1 MQTSDCFSPGF
12 VLRPHGI
19 KGSVLIGLKV
29 EDPSAYAELGALFIE
44 QHHSLVPYL
53 IEEISVKG
61 NKAYVKLEGISTPEQ
76 AEALK
81 NKQVYIPL
89 DQMPEADAYSPE
101 RMVGYEVQDS
111 VHGSIGQLAEIG
123 GSKMQKVLSV
133 THSSGK
139 EILIPYTPEFI
150 SGVDHEA
157 RTIFTETPEGLL
169 DLYLNDAGDEDRDD
183 DEEE

>member
-29 EDPSAYAELGALFIE
+29 EDSTAYAELGVLFIE
-44 QHHSLVPYL
+44 QQHSLVPYL

-61 NKAYVKLEGISTPEQ
+61 NKAYVKFEGISTPEQ

-81 NKQVYIPL
+81 NKAVYIPL

-101 RMVGYEVQDS
+101 RMIGFQVNDQQHGPVGT
-111 VHGSIGQLAEIG
+111 LTEIG
-123 GSKMQKVLSV
+123 GSKAQKVLSLL
-133 THSSGK
+133 HPSGK
-139 EILIPYTPEFI
+139 EIMIPYTPEFI
-150 SGVDHEA
+150 SHVDHDA
-157 RTIFTETPEGLL
+157 NVIFVNTPEGLI
-169 DLYLNDAGDEDRDD
+169 DLYLNDDYDSEAGDE
-183 DEEE
+183 EE